1 MRRPEHTEDRSPV
14 ELPWSLIQGGSFLT
28 AFQAAQHITI
38 LTLLC
43 SAKEKLWWKHNWET
57 GKSLYVC
64 ECVCV
69 WECAYMH
76 VCASVCT
83 CVLRVCAFMQA
94 CMCVSSMSV
103 FVHACVSVS
112 ACMCVCVTTKTG
124 QQWGTKQCQAATLC
138 SLITKWILYSWV
150 CSYWLIYKGLIFWF
164 ILMLMIQLNYQSIKP
179 NQQYVWK
186 KFFKWRVM
194 LPNVFCHFINVV
206 S

>member
-69 WECAYMH
+69 CGCVCAH
-76 VCASVCT
+76 VCASACVCSCMQARPCLCYE
-83 CVLRVCAFMQA
+83 CVWACSWLRV
-94 CMCVSSMSV
+94 
-103 FVHACVSVS
+103 
-112 ACMCVCVTTKTG
+112 CVCVTTKPG
-124 QQWGTKQCQAATLC
+124 QQWETKQCQAATLC

-150 CSYWLIYKGLIFWF
+150 CSYWLRYKGWF
-164 ILMLMIQLNYQSIKP
+164 FDLYSCWWFSRIIK
-179 NQQYVWK
+179 
-186 KFFKWRVM
+186 
-194 LPNVFCHFINVV
+194 V
-206 S
+206 SNPTDNMSKRNSSSGE

>member
-69 WECAYMH
+69 CECAWVPLYVRVH
-76 VCASVCT
+76 VVRSCTRACVCA
-83 CVLRVCAFMQA
+83 
-94 CMCVSSMSV
+94 CVSSLSV
-103 FVHACVSVS
+103 FVHVCK
-112 ACMCVCVTTKTG
+112 CLCVCVCNNKGRTTMG
-124 QQWGTKQCQAATLC
+124 NQAVSSCNFMFSNYLVDTVFLSVRLLAE
-138 SLITKWILYSWV
+138 IQ
-150 CSYWLIYKGLIFWF
+150 GLIFWF
-164 ILMLMIQLNYQSIKP
+164 IFMLIIQLNYQGIKP
-179 NQQYVWK
+179 NWQYVWK
-186 KFFKWRVM
+186 KFFKWRVI
-194 LPNVFCHFINVV
+194 LPNIFCHFINVV

>member
-64 ECVCV
+64 ECICVCKSTCVRACVCV
-69 WECAYMH
+69 CVRAHARVFCSGMSMHSCAIQW
-76 VCASVCT
+76 VRQC
-83 CVLRVCAFMQA
+83 
-94 CMCVSSMSV
+94 MSV
-103 FVHACVSVS
+103 RAR
-112 ACMCVCVTTKTG
+112 VCVTTKTG
-124 QQWGTKQCQAATLC
+124 QQWETKQCQAATLC

-150 CSYWLIYKGLIFWF
+150 CSYWLRYKGLFFDLYSCWWF
-164 ILMLMIQLNYQSIKP
+164 SWIIK
-179 NQQYVWK
+179 
-186 KFFKWRVM
+186 
-194 LPNVFCHFINVV
+194 V
-206 S
+206 SNPSDNMSKRNSSSGA

>member
-64 ECVCV
+64 ECVRARV
-69 WECAYMH
+69 LLRAFVCAH
-76 VCASVCT
+76 VCVCLL
-83 CVLRVCAFMQA
+83 CV
-94 CMCVSSMSV
+94 CVP
-103 FVHACVSVS
+103 
-112 ACMCVCVTTKTG
+112 VCVTTKPG
-124 QQWGTKQCQAATLC
+124 QQWETKQCQAATLC

-150 CSYWLIYKGLIFWF
+150 CSYWLRYKGLFFDLYSCWWYSRI
-164 ILMLMIQLNYQSIKP
+164 IK
-179 NQQYVWK
+179 
-186 KFFKWRVM
+186 
-194 LPNVFCHFINVV
+194 V
-206 S
+206 SNPSDNMSKRNPSSGE

>member
-57 GKSLYVC
+57 GKSLHVC

-69 WECAYMH
+69 RGRACARSRILRAPECF
-76 VCASVCT
+76 CAC
-83 CVLRVCAFMQA
+83 LRVLA
-94 CMCVSSMSV
+94 
-103 FVHACVSVS
+103 
-112 ACMCVCVTTKTG
+112 CVCVTTKTG
-124 QQWGTKQCQAATLC
+124 QQWETKQCQAATLC

-150 CSYWLIYKGLIFWF
+150 CSYWLRYKGLFFDLNSCWWF
-164 ILMLMIQLNYQSIKP
+164 SRIIK
-179 NQQYVWK
+179 
-186 KFFKWRVM
+186 
-194 LPNVFCHFINVV
+194 V
-206 S
+206 SSPTDNMSKRNPSSGE

>member
-64 ECVCV
+64 EYVLCVCV
-69 WECAYMH
+69 WARLH
-76 VCASVCT
+76 VRVCASVCAHAC
-83 CVLRVCAFMQA
+83 CVWARSYVCVCVFIECVCA
-94 CMCVSSMSV
+94 CLWV
-103 FVHACVSVS
+103 
-112 ACMCVCVTTKTG
+112 CVCVTTKTG
-124 QQWGTKQCQAATLC
+124 QQWETKQCQAATLC

-150 CSYWLIYKGLIFWF
+150 CSYWLRYKGLFFDLYSCWWF
-164 ILMLMIQLNYQSIKP
+164 SRIIK
-179 NQQYVWK
+179 
-186 KFFKWRVM
+186 
-194 LPNVFCHFINVV
+194 V
-206 S
+206 SNATDNMSKRNSSSGE

>member
-64 ECVCV
+64 VSAFVCV
-69 WECAYMH
+69 KAHARTCLCAHARALRRH
-76 VCASVCT
+76 VYASTYT
-83 CVLRVCAFMQA
+83 CVIHWVWL
-94 CMCVSSMSV
+94 CM
-103 FVHACVSVS
+103 S
-112 ACMCVCVTTKTG
+112 ASACVCVTTKTG
-124 QQWGTKQCQAATLC
+124 QQWETKQCQAATLC

-150 CSYWLIYKGLIFWF
+150 CSYWLRYKGFFFDLYSCWWF
-164 ILMLMIQLNYQSIKP
+164 SWIIK
-179 NQQYVWK
+179 
-186 KFFKWRVM
+186 
-194 LPNVFCHFINVV
+194 V
-206 S
+206 SNPSDNMSKRNSSSGE

>member
-64 ECVCV
+64 ECVLCV
-69 WECAYMH
+69 WMH
-76 VCASVCT
+76 VCASVCVCVCT
-83 CVLRVCAFMQA
+83 CMLRVGTLMHVCVCVCVCVWCVFTECVV
-94 CMCVSSMSV
+94 CM
-103 FVHACVSVS
+103 SVS
-112 ACMCVCVTTKTG
+112 ACVCVTTKTG
-124 QQWGTKQCQAATLC
+124 QQWETKQCQAATLC

-150 CSYWLIYKGLIFWF
+150 CSYWLRYKGLFFDLYSCWWF
-164 ILMLMIQLNYQSIKP
+164 SWIIK
-179 NQQYVWK
+179 
-186 KFFKWRVM
+186 
-194 LPNVFCHFINVV
+194 V
-206 S
+206 SNPTDNMSKRNSSSGE

>member
-64 ECVCV
+64 ECICVCKSTCVRARVCV
-69 WECAYMH
+69 CVRAHARVFCSGMSMHSCAIQW
-76 VCASVCT
+76 VRQC
-83 CVLRVCAFMQA
+83 
-94 CMCVSSMSV
+94 MSV
-103 FVHACVSVS
+103 RAR
-112 ACMCVCVTTKTG
+112 VCVTTKTG
-124 QQWGTKQCQAATLC
+124 QQWETKQCQAATLC

-150 CSYWLIYKGLIFWF
+150 CSYWLRYKGLFFDLYSCWWF
-164 ILMLMIQLNYQSIKP
+164 SWIIK
-179 NQQYVWK
+179 
-186 KFFKWRVM
+186 
-194 LPNVFCHFINVV
+194 V
-206 S
+206 SNPSDNMSKRNSSSGV

>member
-64 ECVCV
+64 ESFCVCV
-69 WECAYMH
+69 NAC
-76 VCASVCT
+76 
-83 CVLRVCAFMQA
+83 A
-94 CMCVSSMSV
+94 CMCAPQYV
-103 FVHACVSVS
+103 
-112 ACMCVCVTTKTG
+112 CVCTHMHVAWGHVYVRMYVCVCKNSHVRVTTKTG
-124 QQWGTKQCQAATLC
+124 QQWETKQCQAATLC

-150 CSYWLIYKGLIFWF
+150 CSYWLRYKGLFFYLYWCWWF
-164 ILMLMIQLNYQSIKP
+164 SWVIK
-179 NQQYVWK
+179 
-186 KFFKWRVM
+186 
-194 LPNVFCHFINVV
+194 V
-206 S
+206 SNATDNMSKRNSSSGE